1 MSFLYDSF
9 HWVFCGMSGEIKDW
23 HAKLIKISIQNISNC
38 VSENVVEKV
47 FDKILGMKCANGALI
62 T

>member
-1 MSFLYDSF
+1 MACPVRSKI
-9 HWVFCGMSGEIKDW
+9 GM
-23 HAKLIKISIQNISNC
+23 QNSSKYQSEISNC